1 MQMEYLWGHARRF
14 NDYSSYIKRTFNER
28 VQKVSVDAGF
38 SCPNRDGSKGTGGC
52 TFCNNSTFNP
62 SYCGEGN
69 SITQQ
74 IDTGINFFSPKYKS
88 QHYLAYFQAYSNTY
102 ADMAVLKKRYQEAL
116 NHPKIIGIVLGTRP
130 DCIGDGLLEY
140 LSELNKNHH
149 VTVEYGIESTL
160 NTTLEK
166 INRGHTFESGKEAI
180 EKTAAVGL
188 KVGAHLILGL
198 PGESRE
204 DILGHADAMSALPL
218 DYLKLH
224 QLQLVRGSAMGEA
237 YLKNR
242 GNIKLYDADEYI
254 DLVVDF
260 LEKLNPDIV
269 MERFI
274 SQSPKELLIAP
285 KWGLKNFEFV
295 AKVEKRLKERDT
307 WQGRLYAPYL
317 RSE

>member
-1 MQMEYLWGHARRF
+1 MEYLWGHARRF
-14 NDYSSYIKRTFNER
+14 NDYSSYIKKTFNGR

-62 SYCGEGN
+62 AYCGEGN

-74 IDTGINFFSPKYKS
+74 IDTGIAVFAHKYKT
-88 QHYLAYFQAYSNTY
+88 QRYLAYFQAYSNTY
-102 ADMAVLKKRYQEAL
+102 AHLDVLKERYREAL
-116 NHPKIIGIVLGTRP
+116 EHPQVIGIVIGTRP
-130 DCIGDGLLEY
+130 DCISDELLDY
-140 LSELNKNHH
+140 LAELNKNYH

-160 NTTLEK
+160 NTTLLK
-166 INRGHTFESGKEAI
+166 INRGHNYESGQEAI
-180 EKTAAVGL
+180 MKTAHAGIN
-188 KVGAHLILGL
+188 VGAHLILGL
-198 PGESRE
+198 PGESR
-204 DILGHADAMSALPL
+204 DDVLRHAREMSALPL

-237 YLKNR
+237 YLKNQ
-242 GNIKLYDADEYI
+242 NDVHLYAVDEYI
-254 DLVVDF
+254 ELVVDF
-260 LEKLNPDIV
+260 LEILNPGIV

-285 KWGLKNFEFV
+285 QWGLKNFEFV

-307 WQGRLYAPYL
+307 WQGKLFVAQRTIP
-317 RSE
+317 